1 MPVISSFLGNT
12 VRRSQLLSRCTL
24 MSIIRPIFTQ
34 GTMSFGQKFLI
45 DSLAVKEGKLP
56 PRILG
61 LVTEWAELHKDE
73 LMENWN
79 SIRETGHYKQIQPL
93 I

>member
-1 MPVISSFLGNT
+1 MN
-12 VRRSQLLSRCTL
+12 
-24 MSIIRPIFTQ
+24 IIRPIFMQ
-34 GTMSFGQKFLI
+34 STMNLERILI
-45 DSLAVKEGKLP
+45 ETLSLKEGKLP

-61 LVTEWAELHKDE
+61 LVTEWAELHKEE

-79 SIRETGHYKQIQPL
+79 SLKQTGEHKSIKPL